1 MPGDDMSSITK
12 KELDLVAE
20 SLYKLTK
27 KVVTT
32 IVTVKLERDT
42 HVPDLMTRIR
52 ILPTVAVVGQKE
64 KVARFM
70 DGDALLTLSIKFL
83 PRTTEIYGSLRDLSK
98 MMKRLPGVKTVG
110 VDSYNKKKITLRG
123 KKIIF

>member
-1 MPGDDMSSITK
+1 
-12 KELDLVAE
+12 
-20 SLYKLTK
+20 
-27 KVVTT
+27 VTT

-83 PRTTEIYGSLRDLSK
+83 PRTDEIYGSLRDLSK

-110 VDSYNKKKITLRG
+110 IDTYNKKKITLRG

>member
-1 MPGDDMSSITK
+1 MSGITK
-12 KELDLVAE
+12 KEFELVSE

-70 DGDALLTLSIKFL
+70 DGDAMLTLSVKFL
-83 PRTTEIYGSLRDLSK
+83 PRTQEIYGSLRDLSK

-110 VDSYNKKKITLRG
+110 VDSYNNKKITLRG

>member
-1 MPGDDMSSITK
+1 M
-12 KELDLVAE
+12 
-20 SLYKLTK
+20 
-27 KVVTT
+27 
-32 IVTVKLERDT
+32 TVKLERET

-70 DGDALLTLSIKFL
+70 DGDTLLTLSIKFL
-83 PRTTEIYGSLRDLSK
+83 PRTSEIYGSLRDLSK

-110 VDSYNKKKITLRG
+110 VDTYNKKRITLRG
-123 KKIIF
+123 EKIIF

>member
-1 MPGDDMSSITK
+1 MSLNITK
-12 KELDLVAE
+12 RELKLISE
-20 SLYKLTK
+20 SIYKLNK
-27 KVVTT
+27 KVVQA
-32 IVTVKLERDT
+32 IVTVKLERET

-70 DGDALLTLSIKFL
+70 DGDTLLTLSIKFL
-83 PRTTEIYGSLRDLSK
+83 PRTSEIYGSLRDLSK

-110 VDSYNKKKITLRG
+110 VDTYNKKRITLRG
-123 KKIIF
+123 EKIIF

>member
-1 MPGDDMSSITK
+1 MSGITQ
-12 KELDLVAE
+12 KEFDLVSE

-32 IVTVKLERDT
+32 VVTVKLERDT

-83 PRTTEIYGSLRDLSK
+83 PRTSEIYGSLRDLSK

-110 VDSYNKKKITLRG
+110 VDTYNDKKITLRG

>member
-1 MPGDDMSSITK
+1 MSSITK